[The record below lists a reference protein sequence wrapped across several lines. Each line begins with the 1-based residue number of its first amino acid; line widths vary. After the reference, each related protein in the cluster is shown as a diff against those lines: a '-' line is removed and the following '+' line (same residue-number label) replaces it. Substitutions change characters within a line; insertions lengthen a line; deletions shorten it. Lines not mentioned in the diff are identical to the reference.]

1 MVVKLAFE
9 SYIAAQPEKFGDRS
23 GSVGASEIGACAR
36 KIAWLKQG
44 EKGVAVNG
52 WGATH
57 RGDIIEKHLWVPAMR
72 HVYGANLRYAGA
84 AQHTF
89 VDGPLSAT
97 PDGLVIN
104 QKPDALKHLGIKDI
118 KSDCFT
124 VECKSIDPRVNIDE
138 EKTIN
143 RIQVQ
148 VQMGMFRRFTK
159 YKPQF
164 AVLSYIDASWMDNV
178 SEFVIKYDDALYE
191 ALKRRAERIMD
202 KSVKQKPEGWI
213 GGGWQC
219 RYCEYLDKCNVDRR
233 QLPFAQKEIDPQ
245 KEAELVDLCRQIN
258 AISSKYDEVDTQK
271 RELQEQLKERLR
283 EWKIREIKGVFRWQS
298 IKGRASYDIEAM
310 RKAKINVDKYVRE
323 GEPSDRLTINSK
335 LSADI

>member
-1 MVVKLAFE
+1 
-9 SYIAAQPEKFGDRS
+9 
-23 GSVGASEIGACAR
+23 VGQCAR

-57 RGDIIEKHLWVPAMR
+57 RGDIIEKHLWVPALR
-72 HVYGANLRYAGA
+72 HVYGDRLLYAGDD
-84 AQHTF
+84 QTTF
-89 VDGPLSAT
+89 VDGALSAT
-97 PDGLVIN
+97 PDGLVIGA
-104 QKPDALKHLGIKDI
+104 KRDALKHLGVKDI

-124 VECKSIDPRVNIDE
+124 VECKSIDPRVNIEE

-148 VQMGMFRRFTK
+148 VQMGMFRRKTK

-164 AVLSYIDASWMDNV
+164 AVLSYVDASWHDTVN
-178 SEFVIKYDDALYE
+178 EFVIEYDDKLYE
-191 ALKRRAERIMD
+191 SLKARAGRLMD
-202 KSVKQKPEGWI
+202 KSIKQKPEGWI

-219 RYCEYLDKCNVDRR
+219 RYCEYLDKCNIDRR
-233 QLPFAQKEIDPQ
+233 QLPFAQQEIDPQ

-258 AISSKYDEVDTQK
+258 AISSKSEEVDTQK
-271 RELQEQLKERLR
+271 RALQEELKERLR

-298 IKGRASYDIEAM
+298 IKGRTSYDIEAM

-335 LSADI
+335 LSADL